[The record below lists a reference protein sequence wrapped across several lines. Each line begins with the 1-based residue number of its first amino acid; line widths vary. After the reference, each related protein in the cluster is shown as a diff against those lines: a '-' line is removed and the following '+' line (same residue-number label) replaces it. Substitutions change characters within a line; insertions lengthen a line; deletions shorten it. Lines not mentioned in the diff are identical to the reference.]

1 MNVSYCLRRAVRFHG
16 SKIAILHEQH
26 RITYREFSDRVEHSA
41 RRMAALGMRK
51 GDRVAV
57 LMGNSPAYLNLYFSL
72 PLLGALIVPIN
83 TRWHAKEITFTLNDS
98 DASFL
103 IVDERFVDVARDI
116 LQSVPSLKQ
125 VLYYGA
131 GDCPDGLIDLCTQP
145 PNASAVFEEPEE
157 NDLAGLFYTSGTTG
171 GPKGAMLS
179 HRNLYSN
186 AVHSLLPP
194 SFIEPGSR
202 FLHAAPMFHLA
213 DIGALLALTLTGA
226 SHSFLPSFDP
236 ELLMQA
242 IERYR
247 ISAVILVP
255 TMINML
261 VNDPALGR
269 YDLSSLDRVSY
280 GASPMPLP
288 LLKTAME
295 KLKCNFSQGYGMTE
309 VSPLATVLLPED
321 HRLDEGFTPVSSA
334 GKPILGVE
342 VRVVDQ
348 DDVELATGEIG
359 EIIVRGPNVMHG
371 YWKRPEISAEALRGG
386 WMHTGDMGKFDED
399 GYLYILDRKKDMVKP
414 GGENV
419 YSPEVESVMCAHPA
433 ILEAAVIGVPDPKW
447 GEAIRAVVALRSG
460 CSVTERELIQ
470 FCRDRLTR
478 FKCPTSVV
486 FTDALPKGGTGK
498 IQKSVLRE
506 RFGAN
511 PASAETRSAAT

>member
-1 MNVSYCLRRAVRFHG
+1 MNVNYCLRRAARFHG
-16 SKIAILHEQH
+16 NNTAVHHEQQ
-26 RITYREFSDRVEHSA
+26 RITYREFSNHVEHSA

-57 LMGNSPAYLNLYFSL
+57 LMSNSPAYLNLYFSL

-83 TRWHAKEITFTLNDS
+83 TRWHAKETTFTLNDS

-103 IVDERFVDVARDI
+103 IVDERYLDVAREI
-116 LQSVPSLKQ
+116 RASVPSLKQ
-125 VLYYGA
+125 VLYCGV
-131 GDCPDGLIDLCTQP
+131 GDCPKGLIDLRTQP
-145 PNASAVFEEPEE
+145 PDATVIFEEPDE
-157 NDLAGLFYTSGTTG
+157 NDLVGLFYTSGTTG

-186 AVHSLLPP
+186 AVHCLLPP
-194 SFIEPGSR
+194 SFMLPETC

-226 SHSFLPSFDP
+226 SHSFLASFDP

-255 TMINML
+255 TMINLL
-261 VNDPALGR
+261 VNHPALSR

-288 LLKTAME
+288 LLTTAMQ

-309 VSPLATVLLPED
+309 MSPLATVLLPED

-342 VRVVDQ
+342 VRVVDVN
-348 DDVELATGEIG
+348 DVEVPTGEIG
-359 EIIVRGPNVMHG
+359 EITVRGPNVMQG

-386 WMHTGDMGKFDED
+386 WMHTGDMGRFDEE

-419 YSPEVESVMCAHPA
+419 YSPEVESVVCAHPA

-447 GEAIRAVVALRSG
+447 GEAIRAVVSLRPG
-460 CSVTERELIQ
+460 ASVTESELIQ
-470 FCRDRLTR
+470 FCRARLTH

-486 FTDALPKGGTGK
+486 FTDTLPKGGTGK

-506 RFGAN
+506 RFGVE
-511 PASAETRSAAT
+511 SRSAAT